1 MQEPIKNSIESPF
14 TVKGFRAMTYFY
26 MRMEYSISLIEKI
39 IIGNGQLVRPSDM
52 IEHLLTDSRNITDG
66 SKSLFFAIIGAQHDG
81 HKYISDAHAKGV
93 RNFVVERFIEYGFT
107 DSNFILVENSIQS
120 LQKLAAYHRQQMQI
134 PVIGITGSNGKTVV
148 KEWLHFLLRNSFNIC
163 RSPKSYNSQIG
174 VPLSV
179 AQLNS
184 THTLGIFEAGIS
196 QPDEMQQLEK
206 IIQPGFGIF
215 TNIGSAHN
223 AGFKNQEEKI
233 KEKLK
238 LFTHVET
245 VLYCKDFKAIDNHI
259 QLLPAKK
266 IIWSKHADDSDWKL
280 KNIKIEKGETH
291 FELHSASNQYN
302 ITIPFTDTASLEN
315 AVHAFIAASVFNAD
329 IASLIPLMKILPS
342 VSMRLELKK
351 GLHNSTLINDVYS
364 ADIASLEIALHYLNQ
379 QSGNGAQ
386 QKHVILSDMDGSGV
400 SEDKLYTQ
408 VLQLLQQHDIKYFTG
423 IGKDL
428 FKHHQLFQEI
438 SNTEFFKSTEEALQ
452 NFKAETIANHVV
464 LIKGARRFM
473 LERISN
479 MLTQRT
485 HGTVMK
491 IHMHHLA
498 HNLQV
503 YRSML
508 QPGVKIMVMVKA
520 FSYGSGTAE
529 IANLL
534 AFNRVDYLAVA
545 YADEGVELRRNG
557 VHLPIMVMNP
567 EPETFAQLLQY
578 KLEPEIYNFR
588 ILQLFADYLKNEN
601 YIDSHISIHIKLD
614 TGMHRLGFMPEEIPQ
629 LAEKILHYKQ
639 LHITSVFSHL
649 AAADET
655 QQDAFTL
662 QQISVFKSACD
673 VLEKLLKYAPMRHIL
688 NSPGISK
695 FPEAQMD
702 MVRLGIGLYGDDP
715 AKQVSEKLVFTSALE
730 TTVTQ
735 IKNITTGESI
745 GYGRSVITEK
755 NMRIATLNIGYADG
769 FRRSLGNGVA
779 KVWINNN
786 LYSVVGR
793 VCMDMIMV
801 DITDAKNITEGDIAE
816 IFGEHISLQQFAQWM
831 HTIPYEVLTGISQR
845 VKRIY
850 LQE

>member
-1 MQEPIKNSIESPF
+1 MESPF
-14 TVKGFRAMTYFY
+14 TVKGFRAIPYFY
-26 MRMEYSISLIEKI
+26 RCMEYTITAIEKI
-39 IIGNGQLVRPSDM
+39 LKGNGQLVRPND
-52 IEHLLTDSRNITDG
+52 IVDQLLTDSRNITDG
-66 SKSLFFAIIGAQHDG
+66 HKSVFFAIVGAQHDG

-134 PVIGITGSNGKTVV
+134 PIIGITGSNGKTVV
-148 KEWLHFLLRNSFNIC
+148 KEWLHFLLRNTFNIC

-179 AQLNS
+179 AQINT

-206 IIQPGFGIF
+206 IIQPTFGIF

-223 AGFKNQEEKI
+223 AGFKNTEEKI
-233 KEKLK
+233 AEKLK
-238 LFTHVET
+238 LFTHAET
-245 VLYCKDFKAIDNHI
+245 VLYCKDFKAIDNQM
-259 QLLPAKK
+259 QLLSAKK
-266 IIWSKHADDSDWKL
+266 ITWSKYSDESDWQL
-280 KNIKIEKGETH
+280 KNITTEKGETQ
-291 FELHSASNQYN
+291 FELHSAIHKYN
-302 ITIPFTDTASLEN
+302 ISIPFTDAASLEN

-329 IASLIPLMKILPS
+329 IEALIPMMKILPS

-386 QKHVILSDMDGSGV
+386 QKHVILSDMDGSG
-400 SEDKLYTQ
+400 EDEEKLYTH
-408 VLQLLQQHDIKYFTG
+408 VAQLLQQHDVKYFTG
-423 IGKDL
+423 IGEDL
-428 FKHHQLFQEI
+428 VQHKQLFAEI

-452 NFKAETIANHVV
+452 NFKPEIIANHVV

-479 MLTQRT
+479 VLTQRT

-491 IHMHHLA
+491 IHMHHIA

-508 QPGVKIMVMVKA
+508 QPGVKMMVMVKA

-567 EPETFAQLLQY
+567 EPETFAQMLQY

-588 ILQLFADYLKNEN
+588 ILQLFVAFLKNEN
-601 YIDSHISIHIKLD
+601 YNDSPISIHIKLD
-614 TGMHRLGFMPEEIPQ
+614 TGMHRLGFMPDDIPQ
-629 LAEKILHYKQ
+629 LVKNILQQKQ

-649 AAADET
+649 AAADEM

-662 QQISVFKSACD
+662 QQITVFKSACD
-673 VLEKLLKYAPMRHIL
+673 VLEKQMGYAPMRHIL

-715 AKQVSEKLVFTSALE
+715 AKHVSEKLLFTSSIE

-735 IKNITTGESI
+735 IKNINAGESI
-745 GYGRSVITEK
+745 GYGRSVIAEK

-801 DITDAKNITEGDIAE
+801 DITGAKNIAEGDVAE
-816 IFGEHISLQQFAQWM
+816 IFGEHISLQQFSEWM
-831 HTIPYEVLTGISQR
+831 QTIPYEVLTGISQR